1 MLDLINE
8 KGAENRCRLAVSKT
22 KIKNKIFKIDFEESV
37 FLFI

>member
-8 KGAENRCRLAVSKT
+8 KEAKCRCRLAVSKT
-22 KIKNKIFKIDFEESV
+22 KIKNKIFKIDFQRSV